1 MGLQTTMTTSL
12 TGLRAAET
20 SIDVTGNNVAN
31 ANTVGFKQ
39 SSVSFATQFLQTQ
52 SIGSGPTDSRGGTN
66 PRQVGLGVKVAEIT
80 PDFTQGTVEIS
91 SNPLDLAIQGDGFFI
106 VQGPQGE
113 QFYTRNG
120 QFKTN
125 ANNEIVTI
133 TGHRVLG
140 FSADLSTFQ
149 LNTGSLSPIT
159 IPLGSAA
166 VAQATRN
173 VTMEGNLNPNDS
185 VGTTPEVIS
194 TGVLSDREYEFP
206 TSVPARSA
214 ITLPSVVST
223 AGVATGTTSPV
234 IPQGT
239 YRYRFAF
246 ADPTAPTIAQEGPP
260 SAATADIT
268 VPLGGSDQ
276 IDLTGLPTTSDP
288 AFTQLRIYRDSGS
301 GYQLVDTIAEGT
313 TTYADTVA
321 TGGATLQEGGLESNS
336 YSYYITYY
344 HSGSNEESRPSAQF
358 GPVTADEFN
367 SPRIR
372 LEGFPDP
379 ATIDFDRVRIYRN
392 TRSDPGSFYLVDTID
407 PTVSNA
413 YIDSKADAD
422 IASPSNLLNLEGP
435 AISSSTLLTDV
446 ISRDGANYNRLFSG
460 PGDISFTGSKNGRE
474 LGEQTLRVDAG
485 TTVQD
490 LLSFMQQSLGIV
502 TTANED
508 TFPSVPSGY
517 GGRVDGGRLVITS
530 NMGQENAVAVDLGA
544 FVFTPDSTGE
554 AEAVPLEFDQLQE
567 ATTGEGTTAE
577 VTVYDSLGSTVQV
590 RITTVLESSDA
601 SGAQFRW
608 IATSPDHHPDGS
620 FSTVVGT
627 GVLRTDGSGKYVSSS
642 DNRVSIDRGDS
653 PAESPL
659 TFDLDFSQITGL
671 EAETQWNAGVQD
683 GLAAGNLTSFIITE
697 SGLVQGVFS
706 NGSSR
711 DLGQIRMARFAN
723 NGGLEQIGD
732 NLFTGGV
739 NSGLPI
745 LGNPGSQ
752 GIGNITAG
760 AVELSNTDIGQ
771 NLIEL
776 ILASTQYRGGAR
788 VITAVQ
794 QLLDELLNLRR

>member
-20 SIDVTGNNVAN
+20 TIDVTGNNVAN

-125 ANNEIVTI
+125 ADNQIVTI

-140 FSADLSTFQ
+140 FSADLSTFT
-149 LNTGSLSPIT
+149 LNTGSLSPLT

-173 VTMEGNLNPNDS
+173 VSMEGNLNPNDS
-185 VGTTPEVIS
+185 VGTTPEVIAS
-194 TGVLSDREYEFP
+194 PVLSDLQFGFP
-206 TSVPARSA
+206 TAVPTSA
-214 ITLPSVVST
+214 QALTPPNADLTTGT
-223 AGVATGTTSPV
+223 ANGTTSPV

-239 YRYRFAF
+239 YNYRFVFVDASGN
-246 ADPTAPTIAQEGPP
+246 EGPP
-260 SAATADIT
+260 SDAIPAVS
-268 VPLGGSDQ
+268 VPVGGVDQ
-276 IDLTGLPTTSDP
+276 ISLANLPTTADT

-301 GYQLVDTIAEGT
+301 GYQAVATIAQGT
-313 TTYADTVA
+313 ASYDDVTVS
-321 TGGATLQEGGLESNS
+321 GSGTLDESSLESNS

-344 HSGSNEESRPSAQF
+344 DTVSLRESRPSAQF
-358 GPVTADEFN
+358 GPITADEFN

-372 LEGFPDP
+372 LNGFPAP
-379 ATIDFDRVRIYRN
+379 SSEYNSVRIYRN
-392 TRSDPGSFYLVDTID
+392 TRSDSSTFYRVA
-407 PTVSNA
+407 TVSPTSS
-413 YIDSKADAD
+413 YIDGVPDST
-422 IASPSNLLNLEGP
+422 IANPANVLNLEGP
-435 AISSSTLLTDV
+435 AISATTLLTNIV
-446 ISRDGANYNRLFSG
+446 SRDGSNYNSLFSE
-460 PGDISFTGSKNGRE
+460 PGEITFTGSKNGRE
-474 LGEQTLRVDAG
+474 LGEQTFPVTAD
-485 TTVQD
+485 TTVQQ
-490 LLSFMQQSLGIV
+490 LLTFMQQALGVV
-502 TTANED
+502 TSASET
-508 TFPSVPSGY
+508 TFPTVSGGY
-517 GGRVDGGRLVITS
+517 GGSVDDGRLVITS

-544 FVFTPDSTGE
+544 FVFTPDSTGV
-554 AEAVPLEFDQLQE
+554 AQAVPLEFDVEQE
-567 ATTGEGTTAE
+567 ATDGEGTTAE
-577 VTVYDSLGSTVQV
+577 VTVYDSLGSTVRV
-590 RITTVLESSDA
+590 RITTVLEASDA
-601 SGAQFRW
+601 TGAQFRW
-608 IATSPDHHPDGS
+608 IATSPDHNPGGNDY
-620 FSTVVGT
+620 STVVGT
-627 GVLRTDGSGKYVSSS
+627 GVLRTDGSGKFVSAS
-642 DNRVSIDRGDS
+642 DNRISIDRGDS
-653 PAESPL
+653 PADSPL
-659 TFDLDFSQITGL
+659 SFELDFAQMTGL

-683 GLAAGNLTSFIITE
+683 GLAAGTLTSFIISE

-711 DLGQIRMARFAN
+711 DLGQVRMARFAN

-732 NLFTGGV
+732 NLFTAGV

-745 LGNPGSQ
+745 TGDPGSQ

>member
-20 SIDVTGNNVAN
+20 TIDVTGNNVAN

-125 ANNEIVTI
+125 ADNQIVTI

-140 FSADLSTFQ
+140 FSADLSTFT
-149 LNTGSLSPIT
+149 LNTGALSPLT

-185 VGTTPEVIS
+185 VGETPEIVS
-194 TGVLSDREYEFP
+194 SAVLSDAQFGFP
-206 TSVPARSA
+206 TAVPSTVSP
-214 ITLPSVVST
+214 ITLPNSDLA
-223 AGVATGTTSPV
+223 AGVPSGTASPV
-234 IPQGT
+234 IPAGDYT
-239 YRYRFAF
+239 YRFVF
-246 ADPTAPTIAQEGPP
+246 VDADGNEGPP
-260 SAATADIT
+260 SDPTPSIT
-268 VPLGGSDQ
+268 VPVGGNDQ
-276 IDLTGLPTTSDP
+276 IDLTDLPTTADT
-288 AFTQLRIYRDSGS
+288 AFTQLRIYRSSGS
-301 GYQLVDTIAEGT
+301 GYEAIATIAEGT
-313 TTYADTVA
+313 TTYTDTA
-321 TGGATLQEGGLESNS
+321 ASGGATLDESGLESNS
-336 YSYYITYY
+336 YSYYVTFYDSV
-344 HSGSNEESRPSAQF
+344 SGRESRPSAQF

-372 LEGFPDP
+372 IDGFPTP
-379 ATIDFDRVRIYRN
+379 TSEYNSVRIYRN
-392 TRSDPGSFYLVDTID
+392 TRSDPGSFYRVATVASTSSFIDGVPDSTIAN
-407 PTVSNA
+407 PA
-413 YIDSKADAD
+413 
-422 IASPSNLLNLEGP
+422 NLINLEGP
-435 AISSSTLLTDV
+435 EIASSTLLTNV
-446 ISRDGANYNRLFSG
+446 ISRDGSNYHTLFSG
-460 PGDISFTGSKNGRE
+460 PGEISFTGSKNGRE
-474 LGEQTLRVDAG
+474 LAEQTLTVTAG

-490 LLSFMQQSLGIV
+490 LLSFMQQALGIV
-502 TTANED
+502 TSASEA
-508 TFPSVPSGY
+508 TFPIVAAGY
-517 GGRVDGGRLVITS
+517 GGRVDDGRLVITS

-544 FVFTPDSTGE
+544 FVFTPDSTGV
-554 AEAVPLEFDQLQE
+554 AEAVPLEFDTLQE
-567 ATTGEGTTAE
+567 ATDGEGTTAE
-577 VTVYDSLGSTVQV
+577 VTVYDSLGSTVRV

-601 SGAQFRW
+601 NGAKFRW

-620 FSTVVGT
+620 VSTVVGT
-627 GVLRTDGSGKYVSSS
+627 GVLTTDGSGKFVSAT
-642 DNRVSIDRGDS
+642 DNRISIDRGESPADS
-653 PAESPL
+653 PLS
-659 TFDLDFSQITGL
+659 FDLDFSQITGL

-683 GLAAGNLTSFIITE
+683 GLAAGTLTSFIITE
-697 SGLVQGVFS
+697 SGLLQGVFS

-711 DLGQIRMARFAN
+711 DLGQVRMARFAN

-732 NLFTGGV
+732 NLFTAGV

-745 LGNPGSQ
+745 TGDPGSQ

>member
-140 FSADLSTFQ
+140 YSADFSTFT
-149 LNTGSLSPIT
+149 LDTGALSPLT

-173 VTMEGNLNPNDS
+173 VSMEGNLNPNDS
-185 VGTTPEVIS
+185 LGETPEVIAS
-194 TGVLSDREYEFP
+194 PVLSDLQYGFP
-206 TSVPARSA
+206 TDIP
-214 ITLPSVVST
+214 TT
-223 AGVATGTTSPV
+223 AQAVTPPNADLTTGVGNGTTSPV
-234 IPQGT
+234 IPDGT
-239 YRYRFAF
+239 YNYRFVYVDASGN
-246 ADPTAPTIAQEGPP
+246 EGPP
-260 SAATADIT
+260 SDPIPEVN
-268 VPLGGSDQ
+268 VPVGGVDQ
-276 IDLTGLPTTSDP
+276 ITLSNLPTTADV

-301 GYQLVDTIAEGT
+301 GYEAVATIAEGT
-313 TTYADTVA
+313 ASYNDTAVS
-321 TGGATLQEGGLESNS
+321 GSGTLDESGLESNS

-344 HSGSNEESRPSAQF
+344 DTVSLRESRPSAQF

-372 LEGFPDP
+372 LDGFPP
-379 ATIDFDRVRIYRN
+379 TSEYNSVRIYRN
-392 TRSDPGSFYLVDTID
+392 TRTDPGTFYRVA
-407 PTVSNA
+407 TVSPTTA
-413 YIDSKADAD
+413 SYIDGIPDST
-422 IASPSNLLNLEGP
+422 IANPANVLNLEGP
-435 AISSSTLLTDV
+435 AISPSTLLTNV
-446 ISRDGANYNRLFSG
+446 VSRDGANYNPLFSG
-460 PGDISFTGSKNGRE
+460 PGEITFTGSKGDRQ
-474 LGEQTLRVDAG
+474 LDARTFEVTST
-485 TTVQD
+485 TTVSN
-490 LLSFMQQSLGIV
+490 LLTFIEQSLGIV
-502 TTANED
+502 TNATED
-508 TFPSVPSGY
+508 TFPPASLIGY
-517 GGRVDGGRLVITS
+517 GARVDNLSGRILVTS
-530 NMGQENAVAVDLGA
+530 NMGQENAVAIDLGA
-544 FVFTPDSTGE
+544 FVFTPTSTGE
-554 AEAVPLEFDQLQE
+554 AQAVPLEFDVEQE
-567 ATTGEGTTAE
+567 ATDGEGTTAE

-590 RITTVLESSDA
+590 RITTVLEASDA
-601 SGAQFRW
+601 TGAQFRW

-620 FSTVVGT
+620 YTTVVGT

-642 DNRVSIDRGDS
+642 DNRISIDRGDS
-653 PAESPL
+653 PADSPL
-659 TFDLDFSQITGL
+659 SFDLDFSQITGL

-683 GLAAGNLTSFIITE
+683 GLAAGNLTSFIISE

-745 LGNPGSQ
+745 LGDPGSQ